1 MSIDRSVIRPT
12 AIGGARLSVDFV
24 QKMLDLAPP
33 GLPLVRSCITCEHFA
48 EFACPA
54 SSIGPAHND
63 AFCRKFGMN
72 PPARVIAYGC
82 PQYENDDVPF

>member
-33 GLPLVRSCITCEHFA
+33 GMPLVRCCITCDKFA
-48 EFACPA
+48 EHAIPA
-54 SSIGPAHND
+54 SSAGPARPAEHCSEFN
-63 AFCRKFGMN
+63 AK